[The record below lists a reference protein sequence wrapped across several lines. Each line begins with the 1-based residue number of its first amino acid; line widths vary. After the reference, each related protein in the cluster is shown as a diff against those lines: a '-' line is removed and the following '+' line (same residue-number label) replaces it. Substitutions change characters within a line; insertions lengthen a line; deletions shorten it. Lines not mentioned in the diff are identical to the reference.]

1 MNKNISLVIQREF
14 LERVSKKSF
23 IITTILMP
31 VLMLALMATPALIM
45 AFAGNEAKTVDIVDE
60 SLVIAPALKSDD
72 GIKYITCTQP
82 LDSVRANSTADA
94 VLFIPKDVMDGK
106 KAIQLYNN
114 EASSMTLES
123 NIRDQVNGIIEN
135 IRLESYDIANLDQIL
150 KEVESDVSI
159 QSYDNTSKDEEK
171 ESSTILSY
179 ILGTVLTFFLYMCLI
194 LYGQMVM
201 TSIIEEKN
209 NRVLEIVVSSVKP
222 TQLMLGKI
230 CGIGLVAVTQIVIW
244 GVLLAALSAF
254 VLPALTPD
262 SVAADLSAMNAA
274 GAAGTESL
282 GTPVELLQALSILGN
297 VGYIIQIFGLLLLF
311 LVGGFMLYAA
321 VYAAIG
327 SAVDN
332 IQDAGQLQS
341 VVVMPIILGIVFGMM
356 AASDPGSQLSL
367 WTSMIPFTSPMV
379 MMARIPFGVPGW
391 QIAVSLIILYASFFA
406 MVWVAAKIYRVG
418 IFMYGK
424 KPSVKELIRWMR
436 YK

>member
-82 LDSVRANSTADA
+82 LDSIRANSTADA

-179 ILGTVLTFFLYMCLI
+179 ILGTVLTFFLYMCLL